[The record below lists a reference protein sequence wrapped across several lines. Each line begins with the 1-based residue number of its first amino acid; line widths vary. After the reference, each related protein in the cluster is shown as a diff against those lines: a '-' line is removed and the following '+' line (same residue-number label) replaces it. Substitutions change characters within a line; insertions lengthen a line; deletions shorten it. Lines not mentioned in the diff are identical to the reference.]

1 MQHPQTPQTQ
11 VGKMLEVKTAH
22 QAFQSVDKSKWA

>member
-11 VGKMLEVKTAH
+11 VEVKTAH